1 MKQTLT
7 QFCIVLIDSDAWIT
21 GMGKGD
27 LGVCLIYMLFIKW
40 KRDVFALDEKSA

>member
-21 GMGKGD
+21 GMGKRGFRSLFNLD
-27 LGVCLIYMLFIKW
+27 VIHQVKERRVCP
-40 KRDVFALDEKSA
+40 